1 MIHTADHRPDEQP
14 ALRSRYTAATFGARL
29 PWPMTRGRGRA
40 FMLAYAGLL
49 FGGAILAGLLTVAVA
64 PEASFLRLV
73 APVVWFFLVR
83 AIAHRVIMR
92 CAPGDVEQRSEQ
104 VREDRLARIYS

>member
-1 MIHTADHRPDEQP
+1 MIQTADHRPGKPP
-14 ALRSRYTAATFGARL
+14 ALRSRRTTVALGARL

-40 FMLAYAGLL
+40 FMLAYAALL
-49 FGGAILAGLLTVAVA
+49 FGGAILSGLLTVALA

-73 APVVWFFLVR
+73 APVAWFFLVR

-92 CAPGDVEQRSEQ
+92 CEPGDVAQRSEQ
-104 VREDRLARIYS
+104 IREDRLARIYS